1 MGSPGP
7 TSDVTNDD
15 LRGVFGRSDRP
26 STPLSTAEVAEALE
40 CPRRTAR
47 RCLEDLAERGEIQ
60 TKLIDDSS
68 RVWWKPDGHLS
79 DTPRPNESQTNVI
92 RDATERREYEQQLE
106 KRVERLE
113 RELDDVFDRV
123 DDGFYALDDEFQFEY
138 VNERAE
144 AHFGESAQK
153 LLGRKPWEVFDVD
166 ESDPIFEPFE
176 TALAA
181 QEPASFERYSNPLGI
196 WAKVRIYPSES
207 GLSVYFRDIT
217 DRKKRERELE
227 RAHDLLEKTER
238 VADVGGWEIDP
249 DTLEVFW
256 TANLFEILEA
266 PYDEEPSLDDALDVY
281 HEDDRPVVES
291 AIEDALASGTAFDVE
306 VRCRTADDDVRWLR
320 VKGDPDVADGDVV
333 SLRGAIQDVT
343 ERKKRERELHRI
355 RDRMEFALNATDAV
369 VWDWNVEDDE
379 ASFYPSAKSLYGTEI
394 GTLEDFVEEIH
405 PEDRQMVRRGIENS
419 LETGEPKYE
428 EIRFVR
434 GEEVRWIEAPGY
446 PVRDDD
452 GPTRMVGVVRD
463 ITERKTYEHKLKE
476 SNERLEQF
484 AYAASHDLQEPLRM
498 VSSYLRI
505 IEDRYADELDE
516 AGEEFI
522 EFAADGADRMR
533 EMIDGLLEYS
543 RIETRGDPFE
553 RVDLNAVL
561 EAVLADLQFRIEEHD
576 AEITTEDL
584 PDVRGDASQLRQ
596 LFQNLLENA
605 IEYSGDEP
613 PRVRVSATRT
623 DGERVLS
630 ISDEGIGIDPEDQ
643 DRIFEVFQRLH
654 TQDEHA
660 GTGIGLALCKRIA
673 ERHGGEIQVDSELG
687 EGATFSVSLPT
698 PDATE

>member
-1 MGSPGP
+1 
-7 TSDVTNDD
+7 
-15 LRGVFGRSDRP
+15 
-26 STPLSTAEVAEALE
+26 
-40 CPRRTAR
+40 
-47 RCLEDLAERGEIQ
+47 
-60 TKLIDDSS
+60 
-68 RVWWKPDGHLS
+68 
-79 DTPRPNESQTNVI
+79 
-92 RDATERREYEQQLE
+92 
-106 KRVERLE
+106 
-113 RELDDVFDRV
+113 
-123 DDGFYALDDEFQFEY
+123 
-138 VNERAE
+138 
-144 AHFGESAQK
+144 
-153 LLGRKPWEVFDVD
+153 
-166 ESDPIFEPFE
+166 
-176 TALAA
+176 
-181 QEPASFERYSNPLGI
+181 
-196 WAKVRIYPSES
+196 
-207 GLSVYFRDIT
+207 
-217 DRKKRERELE
+217 
-227 RAHDLLEKTER
+227 
-238 VADVGGWEIDP
+238 
-249 DTLEVFW
+249 
-256 TANLFEILEA
+256 
-266 PYDEEPSLDDALDVY
+266 
-281 HEDDRPVVES
+281 
-291 AIEDALASGTAFDVE
+291 
-306 VRCRTADDDVRWLR
+306 
-320 VKGDPDVADGDVV
+320 
-333 SLRGAIQDVT
+333 
-343 ERKKRERELHRI
+343 
-355 RDRMEFALNATDAV
+355 MEFALNATDAV